1 MSNKVVLLDLEKNM
15 PNAQLLR
22 DIIQHYA
29 VIYLF
34 NCQGKFEYSLED
46 LTEFSGWVSSG
57 QVVILETAE
66 VDHKEFEYAV
76 VVGQLIALLEPDTT
90 IEVISAMPSSEIL
103 LEMMQSSDMN
113 CHLIQIQA
121 EKSCL
126 NSKYKIPSVKTIK
139 QKPDLLLI
147 KKYCDALAKM
157 KGKPNSIEKL
167 KNSISNIL
175 QVESDQAQ
183 QLIALLINL
192 KIVKCYD
199 EQINFRKKLLKQWT
213 ELDLEQATPSE
224 TAHNISPIFAQLQ
237 TESSSDEE
245 LEHSNTIHHAQKD
258 LFKNFSK
265 IDPVQVIV
273 ARKLREL
280 KSDKP
285 KDIYALR
292 DLLEQ
297 MFPKSDV
304 RLLLK
309 ELIEKGYIYWN
320 GSEVLYS
327 HEMFLN

>member
-15 PNAQLLR
+15 PTAQLLR

-46 LTEFSGWVSSG
+46 LTEFSAWISSG

-66 VDHKEFEYAV
+66 IDHKEFEYAV

-103 LEMMQSSDMN
+103 IEMMQSSDMN

-121 EKSCL
+121 EASCL
-126 NSKYKIPSVKTIK
+126 NAKYKLPSIETIQ
-139 QKPDLLLI
+139 QKPELLLV
-147 KKYCDALAKM
+147 KKYCDALSKM

-192 KIVKCYD
+192 KIVKRYD
-199 EQINFRKKLLKQWT
+199 EQINFRKKVLKQWT

-224 TAHNISPIFAQLQ
+224 TAQNISPIFAQLH
-237 TESSSDEE
+237 TEASSNEE
-245 LEHSNTIHHAQKD
+245 LEQSNPIHHAQKD

>member
-15 PNAQLLR
+15 PTAQLLR

-46 LTEFSGWVSSG
+46 LTEFSSWVSSG

-66 VDHKEFEYAV
+66 VDQKEFEYAV

-103 LEMMQSSDMN
+103 LEMMQSSDMT
-113 CHLIQIQA
+113 CKLIQIQA
-121 EKSCL
+121 EEPSL
-126 NSKYKIPSVKTIK
+126 NSKYKIPSIETIK
-139 QKPDLLLI
+139 QKPELLLV
-147 KKYCDALAKM
+147 KKYCDALSKM

-167 KNSISNIL
+167 KNSLSNIL
-175 QVESDQAQ
+175 QVETGQAQ

-192 KIVKCYD
+192 KIVKRYE
-199 EQINFRKKLLKQWT
+199 EQINFRKKLLKQWA

-224 TAHNISPIFAQLQ
+224 TAQNISPIFAQLQ

-245 LEHSNTIHHAQKD
+245 LQHSNTIHHAQKD